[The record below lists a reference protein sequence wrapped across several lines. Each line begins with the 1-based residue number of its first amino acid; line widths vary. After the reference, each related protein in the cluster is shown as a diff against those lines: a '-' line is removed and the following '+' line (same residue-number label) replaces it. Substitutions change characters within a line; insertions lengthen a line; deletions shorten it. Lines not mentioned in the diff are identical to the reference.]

1 MSEYT
6 DKNDLIRFL
15 GQLKQP
21 RKPFNDSFTFI
32 SIDDAIKIVSER
44 PNANVVEQKK
54 IDNAFEEMQRYSD
67 GFHYM
72 GKRDLENVVENCIK
86 ILRWNIGESE

>member
-1 MSEYT
+1 MSEYIGREEFLKRIKPFDTSDKT
-6 DKNDLIRFL
+6 DKALYNFALNQMM
-15 GQLKQP
+15 G
-21 RKPFNDSFTFI
+21 T
-32 SIDDAIKIVSER
+32 
-44 PNANVVEQKK
+44 PNADVVEKKK

-86 ILRWNIGESE
+86 ILKWNIGD

>member
-1 MSEYT
+1 MAKYVDIASVCT
-6 DKNDLIRFL
+6 IIGNLL
-15 GQLKQP
+15 GIP
-21 RKPFNDSFTFI
+21 YEFDRPITMDDVNE
-32 SIDDAIKIVSER
+32 SIDEIKSL
-44 PNANVVEQKK
+44 PSTDVVEQTK

-86 ILRWNIGESE
+86 ILKWNIGESK